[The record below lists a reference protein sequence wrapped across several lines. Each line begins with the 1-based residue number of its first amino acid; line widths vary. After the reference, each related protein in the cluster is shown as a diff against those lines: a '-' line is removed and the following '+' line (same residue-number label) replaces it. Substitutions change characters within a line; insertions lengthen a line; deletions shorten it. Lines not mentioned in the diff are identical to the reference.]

1 MTDARGGE
9 EWSSCVCGKVLSEEL
24 KERDRKD
31 HKNMEGFK
39 TAAPSKEDRQHS
51 Y

>member
-9 EWSSCVCGKVLSEEL
+9 EWLSCVCGKVLSEEL
-24 KERDRKD
+24 KERGRKD

-39 TAAPSKEDRQHS
+39 ASKEDRQHS